1 MQQVYKT
8 KKALIAPMVL
18 AVLLSIP
25 VFIDVI
31 RTGYQTRVLVMAS
44 LLMILFYLFTLNN
57 LLKRIII
64 GDGKITIRS
73 IFGTTKILADEIK
86 LLDAVTMGSRQ
97 FITISAKKNSYIANT
112 FDDFSGIIESLQSL
126 AKEETIGKGL
136 LEMKGHVVARKSDI
150 TMAWITVILLAIIVV
165 IRFFPL

>member
-1 MQQVYKT
+1 MLQVYKI

-18 AVLLSIP
+18 AVLLSVP

-31 RTGYQTRVLVMAS
+31 RTGYATRVLVMAS
-44 LLMILFYLFTLNN
+44 LLMVLFYLFTLNN
-57 LLKRIII
+57 LLKRIVV

-73 IFGTTKILADEIK
+73 IFGSTTIHADEIK
-86 LLDAVTMGSRQ
+86 LVDAVTMGSRQ

-112 FDDFSGIIESLQSL
+112 FDDFSGIIDSLQSL
-126 AKEETIGKGL
+126 VKEESVGKGL